1 MQVKKFEAKSMK
13 EALEMVKMS
22 LGPEAIILS
31 AKDFR
36 GGFGLKGESSVQ
48 VTAAV
53 TDEMIQK
60 KNLAE
65 QRLNEINRERYTKA
79 PAARQRQFIDQVVNQ
94 YQKEQEQKQK
104 VFTRTPYLDIGDD
117 HPAESSAALQ
127 AEQVRNP
134 FPQAVPASM
143 IPAAQPVPQATQQQ
157 VNVDGEELSAS
168 AQDRIKDAAQR
179 ALSGAAGL
187 FDEPEVQPQPQK
199 VRKKAVVYDN
209 GEKVTEEISSLRN
222 EIKRL
227 KSLVKDFQPVPQ
239 NFVNMHPGAD
249 EGIHYDLSFL
259 YEKLI
264 NAGIAKDFL
273 VSALKQAQDKLPP
286 DQVKKKAFVNAWMA
300 QHIMSHTR
308 VAEGRTNNKYHVFMG
323 PSGHGKTASLVKL
336 ASHMVIC
343 EKKSVAIVTTDSQ
356 KVGAAEQLKIYA
368 QILNVPFAIIR
379 RKSDWQVLEKK
390 LAKVDHILV
399 DFPGMNLKSI
409 SETDFI
415 RSIMPPKMGGRS
427 VHYVQSVLARD
438 EDAYEIAS
446 RYKMIGFDDVIFTN
460 LDETTHHGLIF
471 NFQEKFDTPLHSF
484 GIGSSI
490 PEDIEPATKERIVDL
505 IFKITKFKKS
515 EGAND

>member
-60 KNLAE
+60 KKLAE
-65 QRLNEINRERYTKA
+65 QRLNQINRERYERA
-79 PAARQRQFIDQVVNQ
+79 PAVHQRKFIDQVVTQ
-94 YQKEQEQKQK
+94 YQKDQEQRNQA
-104 VFTRTPYLDIGDD
+104 FTRTPYIDIGED
-117 HPAESSAALQ
+117 HPAESTAALQ
-127 AEQVRNP
+127 AEQQREP
-134 FPQAVPASM
+134 FSEPGEVPLDAAKPNS
-143 IPAAQPVPQATQQQ
+143 PAT
-157 VNVDGEELSAS
+157 NVEGREISTSAH
-168 AQDRIKDAAQR
+168 DRIKDAAQR
-179 ALSGAAGL
+179 AKSGAASL
-187 FDEPEVQPQPQK
+187 FDEPAELETK
-199 VRKKAVVYDN
+199 VRRRSITYDN

-239 NFVNMHPGAD
+239 NFVNMHPGAV
-249 EGIHYDLSFL
+249 EGINFDLSFL
-259 YEKLI
+259 YEKLL
-264 NAGIAKDFL
+264 NSGVAKEFL
-273 VSALKQAQDKLPP
+273 VAALKEAQDKLPLE
-286 DQVKKKAFVNAWMA
+286 QIKKRAFVNAWMA
-300 QHIMSHTR
+300 QYIMTHTR
-308 VAEGRTNNKYHVFMG
+308 IAEARTSNKYQVFLG

-368 QILNVPFAIIR
+368 QILNVPFALIR
-379 RKSDWQVLEKK
+379 KKSDWQVLERK

-399 DFPGMNLKSI
+399 DLPGLNLKSI

-415 RSIMPPKMGGRS
+415 RSILPPKTGGRS
-427 VHYVQSVLARD
+427 VHYVQSVLSRD
-438 EDAYEIAS
+438 ETAFDVAG
-446 RYKMIGFDDVIFTN
+446 RYQMIGFDDVIFTS

-471 NFQEKFDTPLHSF
+471 NFQERFDVPLHSF
-484 GIGSSI
+484 GIGPSI
-490 PEDIEPATKERIVDL
+490 PEDLEPATKERVVDL
-505 IFKITKFKKS
+505 IFKITKFKNW
-515 EGAND
+515 EGLGE